1 MSNSSW
7 LSNNSF
13 VENKEKYG
21 IKSEYLLSIV
31 NNQANEAKYSLSC
44 FNLCLEKSNGNNFS
58 TNNDCARRCSQK
70 ATETIKNF
78 HIESFKGLEVSK
90 DFL

>member
-13 VENKEKYG
+13 IENKEELSV
-21 IKSEYLLSIV
+21 KSEYLLSIV
-31 NNQANEAKYSLSC
+31 NNQADTERYSLSC
-44 FNLCLEKSNGNNFS
+44 FNLCLENVKGNNFS
-58 TNNDCARRCSQK
+58 TNNDCARRCTQK
-70 ATETIKNF
+70 AIEIVKTF
-78 HIESFKGLEVSK
+78 HVESFKGLGVTK